1 MQPCAACGGTNPEGM
16 RFCGHCGAR
25 LDESGAEPAIG
36 GVLRKLVSDQLA
48 ARLSDAG
55 GEIGEE
61 RRLVTAVFADVSG
74 FTALA
79 DQLDPEGLVEA
90 INPVLAALTDAAV
103 RYDGYV
109 SKFAGDALLCLF
121 GAPIA
126 HEDDAER
133 ALLAAIAMRQAL
145 ADVVPELPKHA
156 QHLTLHIG
164 VNTGHVVAALFG
176 NEVRTD
182 YSVLGDAVNTAQRLE
197 SQTPSGQIY
206 VGESTRVIAGDR
218 FTYEDAGL
226 LTMKGKA
233 EPVRAWRLTGL
244 GDERAN
250 AAARPLV
257 GRDAELFT
265 CIAALSPIHN
275 GGRVTLGIAGDPGVG
290 KTRLLEEVR
299 VRTNVRWLWARC
311 PSYGTSVPY
320 APLASL
326 LRSRA
331 MVAPGSSQADAREAL
346 HVMLAA
352 DGASG
357 FPFLAHLAGFGGD
370 DLEDLDPDALRRGI
384 HDAVADWL
392 SALAPVALVVE
403 DLHWA
408 DPSTIAMLRSLAG
421 RSLRATGLV
430 VTARRDAAETLAQIV
445 AGPVVTLD
453 PLTESDARELIRSL
467 AGDDALAD
475 AALERAGGNPF
486 FIEEIIRLGGGGEIP
501 ATVEG
506 VVAARID
513 RLPPSAASVLQIA
526 SVIGRRVPRPLL
538 RAVAGDEIDDAVNA
552 LTAARFLESADGG
565 FRFHHAIVQDVVY
578 HRLLRK
584 QQRELHRL
592 VAQAGERIWGDGDE
606 SVEILA
612 RHRLL
617 AGDAER
623 AVGLLL
629 RAAARS
635 RRLFANDEA
644 IAHLQQAEEA
654 ARTCGDPRL
663 TDVVTM
669 LGDVLELTGQYDR
682 ALGYYEEARK
692 ARGPVR
698 AWTGAASALRKRGEA
713 AAALALIE
721 SGLTDPTL
729 DAGALRLEQAW
740 THAAEFRHAEAIEAA
755 ETGLRAAPDRRDPI
769 VAGLLLQRARA
780 RSVRRE
786 FADALKDATAA
797 KAILTEVD
805 DPRGLIAALRVE
817 AGAHRGL
824 GMPDRAAA
832 ALRRAIAL
840 AERTGNV
847 EEHAGCLINLGLA
860 ELDRGNRAGAI
871 ETHRE
876 AIADFARIGS
886 MPGETIATANLAR
899 MLVEEGRLAE
909 ARSTCE
915 RALELARILERH
927 ATTADATWTM
937 AMILQRE
944 GALDRARD
952 QAARAAELF
961 ESLAMPAEAAECRSL
976 AAG

>member
-1 MQPCAACGGTNPEGM
+1 M

-25 LDESGAEPAIG
+25 LDEAGSAPAIG

-48 ARLSDAG
+48 ARLSESG
-55 GEIGEE
+55 GEIAEE

-121 GAPIA
+121 GAPVA

-133 ALLAAIAMRQAL
+133 ALLAAMAMRQAL
-145 ADVVPELPKHA
+145 ADVVPDLPEHA
-156 QHLTLHIG
+156 RHLTLHIG

-206 VGESTRVIAGDR
+206 VGDATRAIAGDR

-244 GDERAN
+244 GDDRAH
-250 AAARPLV
+250 AAARPLI
-257 GRDAELFT
+257 GRDAELHA
-265 CIAALSPIHN
+265 CITALAPVHSGGQAA
-275 GGRVTLGIAGDPGVG
+275 LGIAGDPGVG

-311 PSYGTSVPY
+311 PSYGVSVPY

-326 LRSRA
+326 LRARA
-331 MVAPGSSQADAREAL
+331 LISPGSSGADARDAL
-346 HVMLAA
+346 RAMLTD
-352 DGASG
+352 DGVPDAV
-357 FPFLAHLAGFGGD
+357 PFLAHVAGFGGD
-370 DLEDLDPDALRRGI
+370 DLDQLDPDALRRGI
-384 HDAVADWL
+384 HDAVAGWL
-392 SALAPVALVVE
+392 AALAPAALVVE

-408 DPSTIAMLRSLAG
+408 DPSTISLLQFLAG
-421 RSLRATGLV
+421 RPLRATGLIA
-430 VTARRDAAETLAQIV
+430 TARRDAAETLGQIID
-445 AGPVVTLD
+445 GPIITVNPLD
-453 PLTESDARELIRSL
+453 ASAARELVRSL
-467 AGDDALAD
+467 AGDDPVAD
-475 AALERAGGNPF
+475 TALERAGGNPF
-486 FIEEIIRLGGGGEIP
+486 FLEEIVRLGGGGEIP
-501 ATVEG
+501 ATIEG

-513 RLPPSAASVLQIA
+513 RLPGPAASLLQIA

-538 RAVAGDEIDDAVNA
+538 HAVAGGEIAGAVA
-552 LTAARFLESADGG
+552 PLIESRFLEPDGG
-565 FRFHHAIVQDVVY
+565 NFRFHHAIVQDVVY

-584 QQRELHRL
+584 QQRDLHRL
-592 VAQAGERIWGDGDE
+592 VADAGERIWGDGDE
-606 SVEILA
+606 AIEILA

-617 AGDAER
+617 AGDASR
-623 AVGLLL
+623 AIGLLL
-629 RAAARS
+629 RAAERS
-635 RRLFANDEA
+635 RRLYANDEA
-644 IAHLQQAEEA
+644 IMHLQQAEEA

-663 TDVVTM
+663 TQIITM
-669 LGDVLELTGQYDR
+669 LADVLELTGRYDR
-682 ALGYYEEARK
+682 ALGYYQEARE
-692 ARGPVR
+692 AGGSIR

-713 AAALALIE
+713 GAALALIDR
-721 SGLTDPTL
+721 GLTDPAL
-729 DAGALRLEQAW
+729 DAAALRLEQAW

-755 ETGLRAAPDRRDPI
+755 EIGMHASSGRRDAV

-786 FADALKDATAA
+786 FADALKDAATA
-797 KAILTEVD
+797 KAILIETD

-824 GMPDRAAA
+824 GMPDRAAS
-832 ALRRAIAL
+832 ALKHAIAL

-860 ELDRGNRAGAI
+860 ELDRGNRAAAI

-899 MLVEEGRLAE
+899 MLVEEDRLAE
-909 ARSTCE
+909 ARATCE
-915 RALELARILERH
+915 RALELARLVDRQ

-937 AMILQRE
+937 AMISQRE
-944 GALDRARD
+944 GAVDRARA
-952 QAARAAELF
+952 QAAKAADIF
-961 ESLAMPAEAAECRSL
+961 ESLAMPAEAAECRSF
-976 AAG
+976 AAE